1 MNISIRQNFIFLFL
15 WGIISLWVSI
25 HAQFEDFNP
34 SPYTVETTY
43 KKLIKEYSQ
52 VRYPVIS
59 LHAGVE
65 IKKNIAYGSTG
76 PVAKTLDLY
85 IPLKTVPPPIV
96 LLIHGGGWVS
106 GSKANLEALSEGLA
120 NRGFAVAN
128 MDYTKST
135 EAPYPASVLDIK
147 QALLFLEQQADQFR
161 YKPHHIIILGCSAGA
176 QLASLVAV
184 TSTVHPFGKKDYK
197 NVAVQGL
204 INIDGIL
211 SFIHPESEEGTYA
224 AYWLGGFPATHK
236 QTWVA
241 ASPLTY
247 VGKDTPPTL
256 FINSAQLRFHAG
268 RDDMIK
274 IMKTFNIP
282 SEVHTF
288 DAAPHSFW
296 LLEPWFSPTLDLI
309 EKFIKTTYNEEIS
322 TP

>member
-1 MNISIRQNFIFLFL
+1 VLFL
-15 WGIISLWVSI
+15 VSINSFWVSVR
-25 HAQFEDFNP
+25 AQFDDFNP
-34 SPYTVETTY
+34 SPYTVESTY
-43 KKLIKEYSQ
+43 TKLIKEYPQ
-52 VRYPVIS
+52 VRYPMVS

-65 IKKNIAYGSTG
+65 INKDIAYGSMG
-76 PVAKTLDLY
+76 LVPKTLDLY
-85 IPLKTVPPPIV
+85 VPLTTVPPPIV

-106 GSKANLEALSEGLA
+106 GSKANLETLSEGLA

-128 MDYTKST
+128 IDYTKST
-135 EAPYPASVLDIK
+135 EAPYPTSVLDIK
-147 QALLFLEQQADQFR
+147 QALLFLEQQANRFK
-161 YKPHHIIILGCSAGA
+161 YKANHIIILGCSAGA

-197 NVAVQGL
+197 NVPVQGL
-204 INIDGIL
+204 INVDGIL

-241 ASPLTY
+241 ASPLTH

-256 FINSAQLRFHAG
+256 FINSAQPRFHAG

-282 SEVHTF
+282 YEVYTF
-288 DAAPHSFW
+288 DNAPHSFW

-309 EKFIKTTYNEEIS
+309 EKFIKTTYYE
-322 TP
+322 